1 MAIANS
7 IYTTNLL
14 IHTGTDFV
22 QIFTLA
28 DDGGAFNLSG
38 YSVVSKFK
46 KNPASSTS
54 TSFSTTITDS
64 VNGKIR
70 ISLTATQTAELKAG
84 RYYYDLY
91 LHKDGENTRI
101 LEGDVIIKKSVTRFD

>member
-28 DDGGAFNLSG
+28 DDGGAFNLEW
-38 YSVVSKFK
+38 VFC
-46 KNPASSTS
+46 N
-54 TSFSTTITDS
+54 I
-64 VNGKIR
+64 KI
-70 ISLTATQTAELKAG
+70 
-84 RYYYDLY
+84 
-91 LHKDGENTRI
+91 
-101 LEGDVIIKKSVTRFD
+101 

>member
-28 DDGGAFNLSG
+28 DDGGDFNLSG

-70 ISLTATQTAELKAG
+70 ISLTAAQTAELKAG
-84 RYYYDLY
+84 RYYYDLF

-101 LEGDVIIKKSVTRFD
+101 IEGDVIVKKSVTRD